1 MTEKN
6 NEPFVAVMTPVSELK
21 PHPRNYQ
28 QHPEIQLRHIM
39 KSIETHGFYRNIVV
53 ARDNTILAGH
63 GVTEAATRLGITEIP
78 VIKMDIDPNDARAI
92 KLLTGDN
99 EINNL
104 AIVNDRML
112 TELLKEVMGENDV
125 GLTGTGFDEG
135 QLATLLM
142 ISRPTTEIK
151 DKNEA
156 AEWLGMP
163 EFEVKN
169 GVYKQII
176 VSFENEEDRQEFAR
190 RLDLSLT
197 DKTKSVWFPDRPM
210 DDIAS
215 VAFQG

>member
-1 MTEKN
+1 MTEKAK
-6 NEPFVAVMTPVSELK
+6 EQFVAVMTKISELK

-53 ARDNTILAGH
+53 ANDNTILAGH
-63 GVTEAATRLGITEIP
+63 GVTEAATRMGLEEVP
-78 VIKMDIDPNDARAI
+78 VIKMDISPDDPRAI

-112 TELLKEVMGENDV
+112 TELLKEVMGDSTI

-142 ISRPTTEIK
+142 ITRPTAEIK

-156 AEWLGMP
+156 AEWLGMR
-163 EFEVKN
+163 EFEIQN
-169 GVYKQII
+169 GPYKQLK
-176 VSFENEEDRQEFAR
+176 VSFTCEEDRKKFAEI
-190 RLDLSLT
+190 LGYSFT

-210 DDIAS
+210 DDISS
-215 VAFQG
+215 VAFEG